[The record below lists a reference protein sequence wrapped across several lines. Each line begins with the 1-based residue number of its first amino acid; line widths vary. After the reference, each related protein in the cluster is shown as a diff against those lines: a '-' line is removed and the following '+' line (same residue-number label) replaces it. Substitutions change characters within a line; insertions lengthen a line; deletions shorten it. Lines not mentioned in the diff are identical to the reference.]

1 METMT
6 QMIEQLLSIFRNVFD
21 DDDLVINP
29 STTAQDID
37 GWDSLAH
44 ISLIVAIE
52 KSFNLRFSTAEIFD
66 FENVGQMAELILRK
80 QANV

>member
-52 KSFNLRFSTAEIFD
+52 KSFNLRFSTAEISD

>member
-21 DDDLVINP
+21 DDDLVISS

-52 KSFNLRFSTAEIFD
+52 KSFNLRFSTTEISD
-66 FENVGQMAELILRK
+66 FESVGQMAELILRK

>member
-52 KSFNLRFSTAEIFD
+52 KSFDLRFSTAEISD

>member
-21 DDDLVINP
+21 DDDLVISS

-52 KSFNLRFSTAEIFD
+52 KSFNLRFSTAEISD

>member
-52 KSFNLRFSTAEIFD
+52 KSFNLRFSTTEISD
-66 FENVGQMAELILRK
+66 FESVGQMAELILRK
-80 QANV
+80 QTNF